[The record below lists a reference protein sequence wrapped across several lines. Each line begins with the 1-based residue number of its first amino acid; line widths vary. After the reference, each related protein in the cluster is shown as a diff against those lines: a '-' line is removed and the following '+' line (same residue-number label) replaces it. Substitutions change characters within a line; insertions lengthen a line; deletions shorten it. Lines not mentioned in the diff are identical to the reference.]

1 MKIFDCFMF
10 FDEEQI
16 LDLRLNVLN
25 DIVDFFV
32 IVESVYNHKGEK
44 RELVF
49 DKNKF
54 SKFKDK
60 IIYLIHDEIPKQVET
75 INQNDN
81 ENEKN
86 RKYIMNAVYREN
98 SQRNYISQGIKEAE
112 KNDIILISDVD
123 EIPKFGNININE
135 ITNKII
141 MFKQYMFHYK
151 YNLVLPNFKWTG
163 TKAVRKKN
171 LISPQWLRNTK
182 DRNYPIYRIDIFFS
196 KKKYNNIKIIE
207 DGGWHFSN
215 IKTPKMLNHKLRSYL
230 HHIEFDKA
238 EINEND
244 IQKLINNKQAVYNLA
259 VDQRGIKV
267 GNGAILENFDN
278 KKLPLYIQNNIEK
291 YKDWLN

>member
-1 MKIFDCFMF
+1 MF

-25 DIVDFFV
+25 KTVDFFV
-32 IVESVYNHKGEK
+32 IVESIYNHRGEK
-44 RELVF
+44 RELIF

-54 SKFKDK
+54 SKFKNK
-60 IIYLIHDEIPKQVET
+60 IIYIIHDEIPKQVET
-75 INQNDN
+75 VNQNDS
-81 ENEKN
+81 ESEKN

-123 EIPKFGNININE
+123 EIPKFENINIRE

-151 YNLVLPNFKWTG
+151 YNLVLPNFKCTWK
-163 TKAVRKKN
+163 KAVIKKN
-171 LISPQWLRNTK
+171 LISQKWLRNTK
-182 DRNYPIYRIDIFFS
+182 DRNYPIYRIDTFFS

-215 IKTPKMLNHKLRSYL
+215 IKTPKMLNHKFRSYL

-238 EINEND
+238 KINEND

-259 VDQRGIKV
+259 VDQRGSKV
-267 GNGAILENFDN
+267 GNGAILENFDI
-278 KKLPLYIQNNIEK
+278 KKLPLYIRNNTEK
-291 YKDWLN
+291 YRDWLN

>member
-1 MKIFDCFMF
+1 MF

-25 DIVDFFV
+25 EIVDFFV
-32 IVESVYNHKGEK
+32 IVESIYNHRGEK
-44 RELVF
+44 RELIF

-54 SKFKDK
+54 SKFKNK
-60 IIYLIHDEIPKQVET
+60 IIYIIHDEIPKQVET
-75 INQNDN
+75 VNQNDS
-81 ENEKN
+81 ESEKN

-123 EIPKFGNININE
+123 EIPKFENINIRE

-182 DRNYPIYRIDIFFS
+182 DRNYPIYRIDTFFS

-215 IKTPKMLNHKLRSYL
+215 IKTPKMLNHKFRSYL

-238 EINEND
+238 KINEND

-259 VDQRGIKV
+259 VDQRGSKV
-267 GNGAILENFDN
+267 GNGAILENFDI
-278 KKLPLYIQNNIEK
+278 KKLPLYIRNNTEK
-291 YKDWLN
+291 YRDWLN

>member
-1 MKIFDCFMF
+1 MF

-16 LDLRLNVLN
+16 LDLRLNILN
-25 DIVDFFV
+25 ERVDFFV
-32 IVESVYNHKGEK
+32 IVESIYNHRGEK
-44 RELVF
+44 RELIF
-49 DKNKF
+49 NRNNF

-60 IIYLIHDEIPKQVET
+60 IIYLVHTEIPELVET

-81 ENEKN
+81 DNEKN

-98 SQRNYISQGIKEAE
+98 SQRNYLSEGIKTA
-112 KNDIILISDVD
+112 KKDDLILISDVD
-123 EIPKFGNININE
+123 EIPKFDNINIHK

-141 MFKQYMFHYK
+141 MFRQNMFHYK
-151 YNLVLPNFKWTG
+151 YNLALPNFKWIG

-182 DRNYPIYRIDIFFS
+182 SRNYPIYRIDTFFS
-196 KKKYNNIKIIE
+196 KKKYSNIKIIE

-215 IKTPKMLNHKLRSYL
+215 IKTPKMLSHKFKSYL

-238 EINEND
+238 KIDENEIKN
-244 IQKLINNKQAVYNLA
+244 LINKKQAVYNLSI
-259 VDQRGIKV
+259 DKKGSKV
-267 GNGAILENFDN
+267 GNGEILENFDI
-278 KKLPLYIQNNIEK
+278 KKLPTYIQKNISK

>member
-16 LDLRLNVLN
+16 LDLRLNILN
-25 DIVDFFV
+25 ETVDFFV
-32 IVESVYNHKGEK
+32 IVESIYNHRGEK
-44 RELVF
+44 RELIF

-54 SKFKDK
+54 SKFKNK
-60 IIYLIHDEIPKQVET
+60 IIYIIHDEIPKQVET
-75 INQNDN
+75 VNQNDS
-81 ENEKN
+81 ESEKN

-123 EIPKFGNININE
+123 EIPKFENINIRE

-182 DRNYPIYRIDIFFS
+182 DRNYPIYRIDTFFS

-215 IKTPKMLNHKLRSYL
+215 IKTPKMLNHKFRSYL

-238 EINEND
+238 KINEND

-259 VDQRGIKV
+259 VDQRGSKV

-291 YKDWLN
+291 YRDWLN

>member
-1 MKIFDCFMF
+1 MKIFDCFMY
-10 FDEEQI
+10 FDEDVV
-16 LDLRLNVLN
+16 LDVRLNTLN
-25 DIVDFFV
+25 NFVDYFV
-32 IVESVYNHKGEK
+32 IVESKFTHKGESRNLNFNHK
-44 RELVF
+44 
-49 DKNKF
+49 KF

-60 IIYLIHDEIPKQVET
+60 IIYLIHDEIPKQVEMV
-75 INQNDN
+75 NQNDS
-81 ENEKN
+81 ESEKN

-123 EIPKFGNININE
+123 EIPKFENINIHE

-182 DRNYPIYRIDIFFS
+182 DRNYPIYRIDTFFS

-215 IKTPKMLNHKLRSYL
+215 IKTPKMLNHKFRSYL

-238 EINEND
+238 KINEND

-259 VDQRGIKV
+259 VDQRGSKV
-267 GNGAILENFDN
+267 GNGAILENFDI
-278 KKLPLYIQNNIEK
+278 KKLPLYILNNTEK
-291 YKDWLN
+291 YRDWLN

>member
-1 MKIFDCFMF
+1 MF

-25 DIVDFFV
+25 ETVDFFV
-32 IVESVYNHKGEK
+32 IVESIYNHRGEK
-44 RELVF
+44 RELIF

-54 SKFKDK
+54 SKFKNK
-60 IIYLIHDEIPKQVET
+60 IIYIIHDEIPKQVET
-75 INQNDN
+75 VNQNDS
-81 ENEKN
+81 ESEKN

-123 EIPKFGNININE
+123 EIPKFENINIRE

-182 DRNYPIYRIDIFFS
+182 DRNYPIYRIDTFFS

-215 IKTPKMLNHKLRSYL
+215 IKTPKMLNHKFRSYL
-230 HHIEFDKA
+230 HHIEFDNAK
-238 EINEND
+238 INEND
-244 IQKLINNKQAVYNLA
+244 IQKLINNKQAAYNLA
-259 VDQRGIKV
+259 ADQRGSKV

-291 YKDWLN
+291 YRDWLN

>member
-25 DIVDFFV
+25 ETVDFFV
-32 IVESVYNHKGEK
+32 IVESIYNHRGEK
-44 RELVF
+44 RELIF

-54 SKFKDK
+54 SKFKNK
-60 IIYLIHDEIPKQVET
+60 IIYIIHDEIPKQVET
-75 INQNDN
+75 VNQNDS
-81 ENEKN
+81 ESEKN

-123 EIPKFGNININE
+123 EIPKLENINIRE

-182 DRNYPIYRIDIFFS
+182 DRNYPIYRIDTFFS

-215 IKTPKMLNHKLRSYL
+215 IKTPKMLNHKFRSYL

-238 EINEND
+238 KINEND

-259 VDQRGIKV
+259 VDQRGSKV
-267 GNGAILENFDN
+267 GNGEILENFDI
-278 KKLPLYIQNNIEK
+278 KKLPLYIRNNTEK
-291 YKDWLN
+291 YRDWLN

>member
-1 MKIFDCFMF
+1 MF

-16 LDLRLNVLN
+16 LDLRFNVLN
-25 DIVDFFV
+25 EIVDFFV
-32 IVESVYNHKGEK
+32 IVESIYNHRGEK
-44 RELVF
+44 RELIF

-54 SKFKDK
+54 GKFKNK

-75 INQNDN
+75 VFQNDS
-81 ENEKN
+81 ESEKN

-98 SQRNYISQGIKEAE
+98 SQRNYISQGIIEAD

-123 EIPKFGNININE
+123 EIPKFENINIRE

-182 DRNYPIYRIDIFFS
+182 DRNYPIYRIDTFFS

-215 IKTPKMLNHKLRSYL
+215 IKTPKMLNHKFRSYL

-238 EINEND
+238 KINEND

-259 VDQRGIKV
+259 VDQRGSKV
-267 GNGAILENFDN
+267 GNGAILENFDI
-278 KKLPLYIQNNIEK
+278 KKLPLYILNNTEK
-291 YKDWLN
+291 YRDWLN

>member
-1 MKIFDCFMF
+1 MF

-25 DIVDFFV
+25 DTVDFFV
-32 IVESVYNHKGEK
+32 IVESIYNHRGEK
-44 RELVF
+44 RELIF

-54 SKFKDK
+54 SKFKNK
-60 IIYLIHDEIPKQVET
+60 IIYIIHDEIPKQVET
-75 INQNDN
+75 VNQNDS
-81 ENEKN
+81 ESEKN

-123 EIPKFGNININE
+123 EIPKFENINIRE

-182 DRNYPIYRIDIFFS
+182 DRNYPIYRIDTFFS

-215 IKTPKMLNHKLRSYL
+215 IKTPKMLNHKFRSYL

-238 EINEND
+238 KINEND

-259 VDQRGIKV
+259 VDQRGSKV

-291 YKDWLN
+291 YRDWLN

>member
-1 MKIFDCFMF
+1 MF

-16 LDLRLNVLN
+16 LDLRLNILN
-25 DIVDFFV
+25 ETVDFFV
-32 IVESVYNHKGEK
+32 IVESIYNHRGEK
-44 RELVF
+44 RKLIF

-54 SKFKDK
+54 SKFKNK
-60 IIYLIHDEIPKQVET
+60 IIYLIHDEIPKQVEKV
-75 INQNDN
+75 NQNDS
-81 ENEKN
+81 ESEKN

-123 EIPKFGNININE
+123 EIPKFENINIRE

-182 DRNYPIYRIDIFFS
+182 DRNYPIYRIDTFFS

-215 IKTPKMLNHKLRSYL
+215 IKTPKMLNHKFRSYL

-238 EINEND
+238 KINEND

-259 VDQRGIKV
+259 VDQRGSKV

-291 YKDWLN
+291 YRDWLN

>member
-1 MKIFDCFMF
+1 MF

-16 LDLRLNVLN
+16 LDLRFNVLN
-25 DIVDFFV
+25 EIVDFFV
-32 IVESVYNHKGEK
+32 IVESIYNHRGEK
-44 RELVF
+44 RELIF

-54 SKFKDK
+54 GKFKNK

-75 INQNDN
+75 INQNDS
-81 ENEKN
+81 ESEKN

-98 SQRNYISQGIKEAE
+98 SQRNYISQGIKEAK

-123 EIPKFGNININE
+123 EIPKFENINIRE
-135 ITNKII
+135 ITNNVISV
-141 MFKQYMFHYK
+141 KQYMFHYK

-182 DRNYPIYRIDIFFS
+182 DRNYPIYRIDTFFS

-215 IKTPKMLNHKLRSYL
+215 IKTPKMLNHKFRSYL

-238 EINEND
+238 KINEND

-259 VDQRGIKV
+259 VDQRGSKV
-267 GNGAILENFDN
+267 GNGTILENFDN
-278 KKLPLYIQNNIEK
+278 KKLPLYIRNNIEK
-291 YKDWLN
+291 YRDWLN

>member
-1 MKIFDCFMF
+1 MF

-25 DIVDFFV
+25 EKVDFFV
-32 IVESVYNHKGEK
+32 IVESIYNHRGEK
-44 RELVF
+44 RELIF
-49 DKNKF
+49 NKNNF

-60 IIYLIHDEIPKQVET
+60 IIYLVHTEIPEQVET

-98 SQRNYISQGIKEAE
+98 SQRNYISEGIKTAKE
-112 KNDIILISDVD
+112 DDLIFISDVD
-123 EIPKFGNININE
+123 EIPKFENINIHK
-135 ITNKII
+135 IKNKLI
-141 MFKQYMFHYK
+141 MFRQNMFHYR
-151 YNLVLPNFKWTG
+151 YNLALPNFKWTG

-182 DRNYPIYRIDIFFS
+182 DRNYPIYRIDTFFS
-196 KKKYNNIKIIE
+196 KKKYSNIKIIE

-215 IKTPKMLNHKLRSYL
+215 IKTPKMLNHKFKSYL

-238 EINEND
+238 KIDEDEIKN
-244 IQKLINNKQAVYNLA
+244 LINKKQAVYNLGI
-259 VDQRGIKV
+259 DKRGSKV
-267 GNGAILENFDN
+267 GNGEILENFDIKN
-278 KKLPLYIQNNIEK
+278 LPEYIQKNIYK

>member
-1 MKIFDCFMF
+1 MF

-25 DIVDFFV
+25 KTVDFFV
-32 IVESVYNHKGEK
+32 IVESIYNHRGEK
-44 RELVF
+44 RELIF
-49 DKNKF
+49 NRNNF

-75 INQNDN
+75 VNQNDS
-81 ENEKN
+81 ESEKN

-123 EIPKFGNININE
+123 EIPKFENINIRE

-182 DRNYPIYRIDIFFS
+182 DRNYPIYRIDTFFS

-215 IKTPKMLNHKLRSYL
+215 IKTPKMLNHKFRSYL

-238 EINEND
+238 KINEND

-259 VDQRGIKV
+259 VDQRGSKV
-267 GNGAILENFDN
+267 GNGGILENFEF
-278 KKLPLYIQNNIEK
+278 KSFL
-291 YKDWLN
+291 

>member
-1 MKIFDCFMF
+1 MF

-25 DIVDFFV
+25 ETVDFFV
-32 IVESVYNHKGEK
+32 IVESIYNHRGEK
-44 RELVF
+44 RELIF

-54 SKFKDK
+54 SKFKNK
-60 IIYLIHDEIPKQVET
+60 IIYIIHDEIPKQVET
-75 INQNDN
+75 VNQNDS
-81 ENEKN
+81 ESEKN

-123 EIPKFGNININE
+123 EIPKFENINIRE

-182 DRNYPIYRIDIFFS
+182 DRNYPIYRIDTFFS

-215 IKTPKMLNHKLRSYL
+215 IKTPKMLNHKFRSYL
-230 HHIEFDKA
+230 HHLEFDKA
-238 EINEND
+238 KINEND
-244 IQKLINNKQAVYNLA
+244 IQKLINNKQAIYNLA
-259 VDQRGIKV
+259 VDQRGSKI
-267 GNGAILENFDN
+267 GNGAILEKFDN

-291 YKDWLN
+291 YKNWLN

>member
-1 MKIFDCFMF
+1 MF

-25 DIVDFFV
+25 ETVDFFV
-32 IVESVYNHKGEK
+32 IVESIYNHRGEK
-44 RELVF
+44 RELIF

-54 SKFKDK
+54 SKFKNK
-60 IIYLIHDEIPKQVET
+60 IIYLIHDEIPKQVEI
-75 INQNDN
+75 INEKDS

-98 SQRNYISQGIKEAE
+98 SQRNYISEGIKKAD
-112 KNDIILISDVD
+112 KNDLILISDLD
-123 EIPKFGNININE
+123 EIPKFENLNIQE

-141 MFKQYMFHYK
+141 MFKQNMFHYK

-163 TKAVRKKN
+163 TKAVRKKD

-182 DRNYPIYRIDIFFS
+182 DRNYPVYRIDTFFS
-196 KKKYNNIKIIE
+196 KKKYSNVKIIE

-215 IKTPKMLNHKLRSYL
+215 IKTAKMLNHKFKSYL

-238 EINEND
+238 EIDEND
-244 IQKLINNKQAVYNLA
+244 IQKLINDKQAVYNLA
-259 VDQRGIKV
+259 LDQRGNKV
-267 GNGAILENFDN
+267 GNGTILENFDN
-278 KKLPLYIQNNIEK
+278 KKLPLYIQKNLEK
-291 YKDWLN
+291 FKDWLN

>member
-1 MKIFDCFMF
+1 MF

-25 DIVDFFV
+25 ETVDFFV
-32 IVESVYNHKGEK
+32 IVESIYNHRGEK
-44 RELVF
+44 RELIF

-54 SKFKDK
+54 SKFKNK
-60 IIYLIHDEIPKQVET
+60 IIYIIHDEIPKQVET
-75 INQNDN
+75 VNQNDS
-81 ENEKN
+81 ESEKN

-123 EIPKFGNININE
+123 EIPKLENINIRE

-182 DRNYPIYRIDIFFS
+182 DRNYPIYRIDTFFS

-215 IKTPKMLNHKLRSYL
+215 IKTPKMLNHKFRSYL

-238 EINEND
+238 KINEND

-259 VDQRGIKV
+259 VDQRGSKV

-291 YKDWLN
+291 YRDWLN

>member
-1 MKIFDCFMF
+1 MF
-10 FDEEQI
+10 FDEEQM

-25 DIVDFFV
+25 EIVDFFV
-32 IVESVYNHKGEK
+32 IVESIYNHKGEK

-54 SKFKDK
+54 NKFKDK
-60 IIYLIHDEIPKQVET
+60 IIYLVHDEIPKQIET
-75 INQNDN
+75 INQNDS

-98 SQRNYISQGIKEAE
+98 SQRNFISQGIKEAK

-123 EIPKFGNININE
+123 EIPKFENINIHE

-141 MFKQYMFHYK
+141 MFKQNMFHYK

-182 DRNYPIYRIDIFFS
+182 DRNYPIYRIDTFFS
-196 KKKYNNIKIIE
+196 KKKYSNIKIIE

-215 IKTPKMLNHKLRSYL
+215 IKTPEMLNHKFKSYL

-238 EINEND
+238 KIDESD
-244 IQKLINNKQAVYNLA
+244 IKNLIDKKQAVYNLS
-259 VDQRGIKV
+259 VDKRGNKV
-267 GNGAILENFDN
+267 GNGAILENFN
-278 KKLPLYIQNNIEK
+278 IENLPIYIQKNIDK
-291 YKDWLN
+291 YKEWLN

>member
-25 DIVDFFV
+25 KTVDFFV
-32 IVESVYNHKGEK
+32 IVESIYNHRGEK
-44 RELVF
+44 RELIF

-54 SKFKDK
+54 SKFKNK
-60 IIYLIHDEIPKQVET
+60 IIYIIHDEIPKQVET
-75 INQNDN
+75 VNQNDS
-81 ENEKN
+81 ESEKN

-123 EIPKFGNININE
+123 EIPKFENINFRE

-182 DRNYPIYRIDIFFS
+182 DRNYPIYRIDTFFS

-215 IKTPKMLNHKLRSYL
+215 IKTPKMLNHKFRSYL

-238 EINEND
+238 KINEND

-259 VDQRGIKV
+259 VDQRGSKV

-291 YKDWLN
+291 YRDWLN

>member
-1 MKIFDCFMF
+1 MF

-25 DIVDFFV
+25 ETVDFFV
-32 IVESVYNHKGEK
+32 IVESIYNHRGEK
-44 RELVF
+44 RELIF

-54 SKFKDK
+54 SKFKNK
-60 IIYLIHDEIPKQVET
+60 IIYIIHDEIPKQVET
-75 INQNDN
+75 VNQNDS
-81 ENEKN
+81 EGEKN
-86 RKYIMNAVYREN
+86 RKHIMNAVYREN

-123 EIPKFGNININE
+123 EIPKFENINIRE

-182 DRNYPIYRIDIFFS
+182 DRNYPIYRIDTFFS

-215 IKTPKMLNHKLRSYL
+215 IKTPKMLNHKFRSYL

-238 EINEND
+238 KINEND

-259 VDQRGIKV
+259 VDQRGSKV

-278 KKLPLYIQNNIEK
+278 KKLPLYIRNNVEK
-291 YKDWLN
+291 YRDWLN

>member
-1 MKIFDCFMF
+1 MF

-25 DIVDFFV
+25 ETVDFFV
-32 IVESVYNHKGEK
+32 IVESIYNHRGEK
-44 RELVF
+44 RELIF
-49 DKNKF
+49 DKSKF
-54 SKFKDK
+54 SKFKNK

-75 INQNDN
+75 INQNDS
-81 ENEKN
+81 ESEKN

-112 KNDIILISDVD
+112 NNDIILISDVD
-123 EIPKFGNININE
+123 EIPKFENINIRE

-182 DRNYPIYRIDIFFS
+182 DRNYPIYRIDTFFS
-196 KKKYNNIKIIE
+196 KKKYNNIRIIE

-215 IKTPKMLNHKLRSYL
+215 IKTPKMLNRKFRSYL

-238 EINEND
+238 KINEND

-259 VDQRGIKV
+259 VDQRGSKV

-291 YKDWLN
+291 YRDWLN

>member
-25 DIVDFFV
+25 EIVDFFV
-32 IVESVYNHKGEK
+32 IVESIYNHKGEK

-54 SKFKDK
+54 NKFKDK
-60 IIYLIHDEIPKQVET
+60 IIYLVHDEIPKQIET
-75 INQNDN
+75 INQNDS

-98 SQRNYISQGIKEAE
+98 SQRNFISQGIKEAK

-123 EIPKFGNININE
+123 EIPKFENINIHE

-141 MFKQYMFHYK
+141 MFKQNMFHYK

-182 DRNYPIYRIDIFFS
+182 DRNYPIYRIDTFFS
-196 KKKYNNIKIIE
+196 KKKYSNIKIIE

-215 IKTPKMLNHKLRSYL
+215 IKTPEMLNHKFKSYL

-238 EINEND
+238 KIDESD
-244 IQKLINNKQAVYNLA
+244 IKNLIDKKQAVYNLS
-259 VDQRGIKV
+259 VDKRGNKV
-267 GNGAILENFDN
+267 GNGAILENFN
-278 KKLPLYIQNNIEK
+278 IENLPIYIQKNIDK
-291 YKDWLN
+291 YKEWLN

>member
-1 MKIFDCFMF
+1 MF

-25 DIVDFFV
+25 ETVDFFV
-32 IVESVYNHKGEK
+32 IVESIYNHRGEK
-44 RELVF
+44 RELIF

-54 SKFKDK
+54 SKFKNK
-60 IIYLIHDEIPKQVET
+60 IIYIIHDEIPKQVET
-75 INQNDN
+75 VNQNDS
-81 ENEKN
+81 ESEKN

-123 EIPKFGNININE
+123 EIPKFENINIRE

-182 DRNYPIYRIDIFFS
+182 DRNYPIYRIDTFFS

-215 IKTPKMLNHKLRSYL
+215 IKTPKMLNHKFRSYL

-238 EINEND
+238 KINEND

-259 VDQRGIKV
+259 VDQRGSKV
-267 GNGAILENFDN
+267 GNGAILENFDI
-278 KKLPLYIQNNIEK
+278 KKLPLYILNNTEK
-291 YKDWLN
+291 YRDWLN

>member
-16 LDLRLNVLN
+16 LDLRLNILN
-25 DIVDFFV
+25 ERVDFFV
-32 IVESVYNHKGEK
+32 IVESIYNHRGEK
-44 RELVF
+44 RKLIF

-54 SKFKDK
+54 SKFKNK
-60 IIYLIHDEIPKQVET
+60 IIYIIHDEIPKQVET
-75 INQNDN
+75 VNQNDS
-81 ENEKN
+81 ESEKN

-123 EIPKFGNININE
+123 EIPKFENINIRE

-182 DRNYPIYRIDIFFS
+182 DRNYPIYRIDTFFS

-215 IKTPKMLNHKLRSYL
+215 IKTPKMLNHKFRSYL

-238 EINEND
+238 KINEND
-244 IQKLINNKQAVYNLA
+244 IQKLINNKQAVYNLT
-259 VDQRGIKV
+259 VDQRGSKV

>member
-1 MKIFDCFMF
+1 MF

-25 DIVDFFV
+25 EIVDFFV

-60 IIYLIHDEIPKQVET
+60 IIYLVHDEIPKQVE
-75 INQNDN
+75 IVNQNDS
-81 ENEKN
+81 EDEKN

-98 SQRNYISQGIKEAE
+98 SQRNYISRGIKEAE

-123 EIPKFGNININE
+123 EIPKFENINIRE

-182 DRNYPIYRIDIFFS
+182 DRNYPIYRIDTFFS

-215 IKTPKMLNHKLRSYL
+215 IKTPKMLNHKFRSYL

-238 EINEND
+238 KINEND

-259 VDQRGIKV
+259 VDQRGSKV

>member
-1 MKIFDCFMF
+1 MF

-16 LDLRLNVLN
+16 LDLRLNVLSE
-25 DIVDFFV
+25 IVDFFV
-32 IVESVYNHKGEK
+32 IVESIYNHRGEK
-44 RELVF
+44 RELIF

-75 INQNDN
+75 VNQNDS
-81 ENEKN
+81 ESEKN

-123 EIPKFGNININE
+123 EIPKFENINFRE

-163 TKAVRKKN
+163 TKAVKKKN
-171 LISPQWLRNTK
+171 LISPQWLRNIK
-182 DRNYPIYRIDIFFS
+182 DRNYPIYRIDTLFS

-215 IKTPKMLNHKLRSYL
+215 IKTPKMLNHKFRSYL

-238 EINEND
+238 KINEND

-259 VDQRGIKV
+259 VDQRGSKV
-267 GNGAILENFDN
+267 GNGVILENFDN
-278 KKLPLYIQNNIEK
+278 KKLPLYIRNNIEK
-291 YKDWLN
+291 YRDWLN

>member
-1 MKIFDCFMF
+1 MF

-25 DIVDFFV
+25 ETVDFFV
-32 IVESVYNHKGEK
+32 IVESIYNHRGEK
-44 RELVF
+44 RELIF
-49 DKNKF
+49 NKNKF
-54 SKFKDK
+54 SKFKNK

-75 INQNDN
+75 VNQNDS
-81 ENEKN
+81 ESEKN

-123 EIPKFGNININE
+123 EIPKFENINIRE

-182 DRNYPIYRIDIFFS
+182 DRNYPIYRIDTFFS

-215 IKTPKMLNHKLRSYL
+215 IKTPKMLNHKFRSYL

-238 EINEND
+238 KINEND

-259 VDQRGIKV
+259 VDQRGSKV

-291 YKDWLN
+291 YRDWLN

>member
-1 MKIFDCFMF
+1 MF

-25 DIVDFFV
+25 ETVDFFV
-32 IVESVYNHKGEK
+32 IVESIYNHRGEK
-44 RELVF
+44 RELIF

-54 SKFKDK
+54 SKFKNK
-60 IIYLIHDEIPKQVET
+60 IIYLIHDEIPKQVE
-75 INQNDN
+75 IVNEKDS

-123 EIPKFGNININE
+123 EIPKFENINIRE

-182 DRNYPIYRIDIFFS
+182 DRNYPIYRIDTFFS

-215 IKTPKMLNHKLRSYL
+215 IKTPKMLNHKFRSYL

-238 EINEND
+238 KINEND
-244 IQKLINNKQAVYNLA
+244 IQKLIDNKQAVYNLA
-259 VDQRGIKV
+259 ADQRGSKI

-278 KKLPLYIQNNIEK
+278 KKLPLYIRNNIEK
-291 YKDWLN
+291 YRDWLN

>member
-1 MKIFDCFMF
+1 MF

-25 DIVDFFV
+25 ETVDFFV
-32 IVESVYNHKGEK
+32 IVESIYNHRGEK
-44 RELVF
+44 RELIF

-54 SKFKDK
+54 SKFKNK
-60 IIYLIHDEIPKQVET
+60 IIYLIHDEIPKQVE
-75 INQNDN
+75 IVNEKDS

-98 SQRNYISQGIKEAE
+98 SQRNYISEGIKKAD
-112 KNDIILISDVD
+112 KNDLILISDVD
-123 EIPKFGNININE
+123 EIPKFENLNIQE

-141 MFKQYMFHYK
+141 MFKQNMFHYK

-163 TKAVRKKN
+163 TKAVRKKD

-182 DRNYPIYRIDIFFS
+182 DRNYPFYRIDTFFS
-196 KKKYNNIKIIE
+196 KKKYSNVKIIE

-215 IKTPKMLNHKLRSYL
+215 IKTAKMLNHKFKSYL

-238 EINEND
+238 EIDEND
-244 IQKLINNKQAVYNLA
+244 IQKLINDKQAVYNLA
-259 VDQRGIKV
+259 VDQRGNKV
-267 GNGAILENFDN
+267 GNGTILENFDN
-278 KKLPLYIQNNIEK
+278 KKLPLYIQKNLEK
-291 YKDWLN
+291 FKDWLN

>member
-1 MKIFDCFMF
+1 MF

-25 DIVDFFV
+25 ETVDFFV
-32 IVESVYNHKGEK
+32 IVESIYNHRGEK
-44 RELVF
+44 RELIF

-54 SKFKDK
+54 SKFKNK
-60 IIYLIHDEIPKQVET
+60 IIYIIHDEIPKQVET
-75 INQNDN
+75 VNQNDS
-81 ENEKN
+81 EGEKN
-86 RKYIMNAVYREN
+86 RKHIMNAVYREN

-123 EIPKFGNININE
+123 EIPKFENINIRE

-151 YNLVLPNFKWTG
+151 YNLFLPNFKWTG
-163 TKAVRKKN
+163 TKGVRKKN

-182 DRNYPIYRIDIFFS
+182 DRNYPIYRIDTFFS

-215 IKTPKMLNHKLRSYL
+215 IKTPKMLNHKFRSYL

-238 EINEND
+238 KINEND

-259 VDQRGIKV
+259 VDQRGSKV

-278 KKLPLYIQNNIEK
+278 KKLPLYIRNNIEK
-291 YKDWLN
+291 YRDWLN